1 MVLQLFILLVCL
13 FVCLIVLGVV
23 PEEQRGLGRSV
34 DLKWVIGDS
43 LFLNSAGSEFS
54 AAHWLVVPSRC
65 MERDLG
71 GG

>member
-1 MVLQLFILLVCL
+1 MVLQLFILLYL
-13 FVCLIVLGVV
+13 FVLLFRGVF
-23 PEEQRGLGRSV
+23 PEEQRGLGRWV